1 MNVKRA
7 DYECSRGALGGQYLG
22 ALRRLGYRR
31 VEPSSGLVLARKML
45 KPVAPPFDLDSARHV
60 LERGGWLL
68 WALLVLA
75 GAALALWLRRWVG
88 RRSRRQRIARAQRAE
103 RNAAGLLEARG
114 FAVLGRQVRQSWS
127 LVADTDEVEFTL
139 VADYLVERGGRRW
152 VAEVKTGD
160 RALDLRHGPTRRQ
173 LLEYRQAFA
182 VDGVLLVDAEG
193 QSVRHVHF
201 RGSAAASSARPRAV
215 AFGVGVI
222 SGLSLA
228 GYWFLAHAPGTFA
241 P

>member
-1 MNVKRA
+1 
-7 DYECSRGALGGQYLG
+7 
-22 ALRRLGYRR
+22 
-31 VEPSSGLVLARKML
+31 ML
-45 KPVAPPFDLDSARHV
+45 KPAAPPFDFDSAQRV

-68 WALLVLA
+68 WVLLVVA
-75 GAALALWLRRWVG
+75 GGALALWLRRWSG
-88 RRSRRQRIARAQRAE
+88 RRARRQRMVRAQRAE
-103 RNAAGLLEARG
+103 RDAAGLLEARG

-152 VAEVKTGD
+152 VAEVKTGE

-193 QSVRHVHF
+193 QCVRHVHF
-201 RGSAAASSARPRAV
+201 RGSKGTSGARARAL

-228 GYWFLAHAPGTFA
+228 GYWFLAHVPETLS